1 MRNNN
6 SEGNQNPNHKQNLL
20 SILSNLHVIGDLTV
34 GNITVTTLQ
43 IIVYLWLPPSLRPFA
58 LFISILIYIG
68 CIIYGFFRLFN
79 GEVGF
84 ITNLL
89 LIVGNGLLLLTCVY
103 YVWFWQPELE
113 DRNQLTPS
121 SNESD
126 GNVKLQQAKEKQ
138 RKLTRRS
145 AMIGAIAISLLT
157 ITGYA
162 GYYNIPTK
170 DLIVLV
176 AEFRKSGSKQDDDN
190 VTEEIISDLREATAK
205 LPVNIKPLGNPI
217 TSQPGKRD
225 DEVAEQEGS
234 NYKATIV
241 IWGFYRKPNEENI
254 GLVFGFKVLKPL
266 KAFPSFGLNTGEKE
280 QLLRLEGPILSN
292 TLNPAESFKTNL
304 PDLTVLTVGLVS
316 YSLEKWDSAI
326 NSFNNALEQQKQDLV
341 LKGVIS
347 FYRGN
352 AYAYKQNYIQSIAD
366 FTQCIGSYTQ
376 YAQAKLKK
384 DIDLK
389 AYNSD
394 LGTVYNNRGIV
405 YNEKGDYEQAIA
417 DLNQALKLKPD
428 YAEAYN
434 NRGNVYAQNG
444 NYDQAIADI
453 TQALK
458 LKPDSAEA
466 YNNRGAAY
474 NGRGFAY
481 NTKDDYDRAI
491 TDLTQAIKLK
501 PDSAEA
507 YSNRGNVYVNKGNYD
522 QAIADSTQ
530 ALKFKPDLAEAY
542 AIRGS
547 AYAKKSDYDQAIADL
562 NQALKLKSDLAD
574 AYSSRGSVYSIKG
587 DYYQAIRDLTQA
599 LKLNK
604 KNADD
609 YTIRGLAYIG
619 KRDYDR
625 AIADFTQALKLKPN
639 NANAYIYRGNAYK
652 TKHDYDQAIADLTQA
667 LKLNPNLAEA
677 YTLRGSAHII
687 KRDYDQAIADLTQ
700 ALKLNPN
707 LAEAYSNRGSAYFN
721 KRDYD
726 RAIADLTQAINLN
739 PNFPVIYI
747 LRGKAYVSKGDKS
760 NAIADFKQGLKLSND
775 PKLRQ
780 SVEEELQKLEVK

>member
-1 MRNNN
+1 MVNNN
-6 SEGNQNPNHKQNLL
+6 SEGNQNPKHGQNLL
-20 SILSNLHVIGDLTV
+20 SILSNLRVIGDLTV
-34 GNITVTTLQ
+34 GDITQISLQ
-43 IIVYLWLPPSLRPFA
+43 VIVYLWLPPGLRPFA

-79 GEVGF
+79 GDVGF

-89 LIVGNGLLLLTCVY
+89 LIIGSVFLSLTCIY
-103 YVWFWQPELE
+103 YVWFWHPESEDTNQP
-113 DRNQLTPS
+113 TPS

-126 GNVKLQQAKEKQ
+126 GNVKLQQAKEQQ

-145 AMIGAIAISLLT
+145 AMIGAITIPLLT
-157 ITGYA
+157 IAGYA
-162 GYYNIPTK
+162 AYYNIPTK

-176 AEFRKSGSKQDDDN
+176 AEFRKPGSKQDDDN

-225 DEVAEQEGS
+225 DEVAEQEGF

-266 KAFPSFGLNTGEKE
+266 KVFPSFGLNTGEKE

-326 NSFNNALEQQKQDLV
+326 NSFNNALEQQQKQDPV
-341 LKGVIS
+341 LKGIIS

-376 YAQAKLKK
+376 YAQAKLKQ

-405 YNEKGDYEQAIA
+405 YNEKGDYDQAIA

-434 NRGNVYAQNG
+434 NRAIIYAQKG

-453 TQALK
+453 SQALKLKPDNADAYNNRGIVYDKKGDYDQAIADLTQALK
-458 LKPDSAEA
+458 LKPED
-466 YNNRGAAY
+466 N
-474 NGRGFAY
+474 
-481 NTKDDYDRAI
+481 
-491 TDLTQAIKLK
+491 
-501 PDSAEA
+501 AEA
-507 YSNRGNVYVNKGNYD
+507 YSNRANAYVNKGNYD
-522 QAIADSTQ
+522 QAIADCTQ
-530 ALKFKPDLAEAY
+530 ALKLKPNLAEAY

-547 AYAKKSDYDQAIADL
+547 AYAKKSDYDQAITDL
-562 NQALKLKSDLAD
+562 NQAINLKPKLAQ
-574 AYSSRGSVYSIKG
+574 AYSTRGLVYSIKG
-587 DYYQAIRDLTQA
+587 NYDQAIADCTQA
-599 LKLNK
+599 LKLNPDL
-604 KNADD
+604 AEAYGD
-609 YTIRGLAYIG
+609 RGLAYRG
-619 KRDYDR
+619 KRDYDQ
-625 AIADFTQALKLKPN
+625 AIADFTQALKLKPDSAETYSN
-639 NANAYIYRGNAYK
+639 RGSAYRDKGN
-652 TKHDYDQAIADLTQA
+652 YDQAIADFAQA
-667 LKLNPNLAEA
+667 INLKPDSASA
-677 YTLRGSAHII
+677 YSSRGLVYIN

-700 ALKLNPN
+700 AINLKPN
-707 LAEAYSNRGSAYFN
+707 LEIILAEAYSNRGSAYFS

-739 PNFPVIYI
+739 PNFPVVYI
-747 LRGKAYVSKGDKS
+747 LRGSAYKSKGDKS

-775 PKLRQ
+775 PNLRQ
-780 SVEEELQKLEVK
+780 SVEEELRKLGVK